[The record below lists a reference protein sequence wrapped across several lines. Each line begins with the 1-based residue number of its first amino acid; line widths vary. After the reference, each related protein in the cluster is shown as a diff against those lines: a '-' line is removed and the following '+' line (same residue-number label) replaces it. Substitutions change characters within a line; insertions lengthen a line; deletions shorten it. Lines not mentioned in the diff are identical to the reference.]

1 MRVGQVRVKE
11 LRPGTTSLLRI
22 WPREVMH
29 AFRRATHELYEEP
42 AAKEAR
48 FRCIYENWRAYR
60 DEQYQWF
67 RVAEHTYESFAF
79 AAAAR

>member
-1 MRVGQVRVKE
+1 MTE
-11 LRPGTTSLLRI
+11 PRPGTTSLLRI

-29 AFRRATHELYEEP
+29 AVRRATHELYEET
-42 AAKEAR
+42 AAKDAR

-67 RVAEHTYESFAF
+67 RVAEHTHESFASG
-79 AAAAR
+79 AAAR